1 MKQVCIQGLG
11 FVGVAM
17 AIALA
22 NVKTSKGNPKYFV
35 TGVDLPTEQGLKRID
50 AVNSG
55 TLPFNTADQKM
66 VTAFLAAKKVGNLV
80 ATTDEYS
87 YELADIVIVDLPL
100 DVALVDNDIQL
111 DMSGFGLAIRTVA
124 RKIKA
129 GALILVETTVPPGTC
144 EKVIWPIICNE
155 LEKREIDKELV
166 YLAHSFERVM
176 PGIGYYDSL
185 VNYWRVYAGRTSGA
199 ADVCEEFLST
209 LINVEQYPL
218 KRLAS
223 MTASEATK
231 VLENSYRAVNI
242 AFIDEWTKYSELIGI
257 DLYEIVDAVRV
268 RPTHSNI
275 RFPGLGVGGYCL
287 TKDPLFAPAS
297 LGGLFN
303 IDGPEFIFS
312 KLAMEVN
319 QKMPLHAVER
329 LSTLMN
335 EELENKNI
343 LIMGV
348 SYKGD
353 IGDSRF
359 SPSELLVRT
368 LKNRGANIVCFDPF
382 LTYWPEMEQPLLS
395 ELPDAAQYDAVVF
408 ATAHRQFYE
417 LDILSWLKGKQLVIL
432 DAVNVMSE
440 NQRRICRQ
448 SGVIVET
455 IGRGNG
461 L

>member
-1 MKQVCIQGLG
+1 
-11 FVGVAM
+11 
-17 AIALA
+17 
-22 NVKTSKGNPKYFV
+22 
-35 TGVDLPTEQGLKRID
+35 
-50 AVNSG
+50 
-55 TLPFNTADQKM
+55 
-66 VTAFLAAKKVGNLV
+66 
-80 ATTDEYS
+80 
-87 YELADIVIVDLPL
+87 
-100 DVALVDNDIQL
+100 
-111 DMSGFGLAIRTVA
+111 
-124 RKIKA
+124 
-129 GALILVETTVPPGTC
+129 
-144 EKVIWPIICNE
+144 
-155 LEKREIDKELV
+155 
-166 YLAHSFERVM
+166 
-176 PGIGYYDSL
+176 
-185 VNYWRVYAGRTSGA
+185 
-199 ADVCEEFLST
+199 
-209 LINVEQYPL
+209 
-218 KRLAS
+218 

-231 VLENSYRAVNI
+231 ILENSYRAVNI

-275 RFPGLGVGGYCL
+275 RSPGLGVGGYCL

-297 LGGLFN
+297 LDGLFN

>member
-17 AIALA
+17 AIALS
-22 NVKTSKGNPKYFV
+22 NVKTAKGKPMYFV
-35 TGVDLPTEQGLKRID
+35 TGIDLPTEQGLKRID
-50 AVNSG
+50 AVNQG
-55 TLPFNTADQKM
+55 KLPFNTADQKM
-66 VTAFLAAKKVGNLV
+66 ATAFFAAMKTGNLV
-80 ATTDEYS
+80 ATTDESS
-87 YELADIVIVDLPL
+87 YTSADFVIVDVPL
-100 DVALVDNDIQL
+100 DVALVDGEIQL
-111 DMSGFGLAIRTVA
+111 DLSGFGNAIRTVA
-124 RKIKA
+124 SNIKS

-144 EKVIWPIICNE
+144 EKIVWPIICEE
-155 LEKREIDKELV
+155 LEKRNVDKGLV

-185 VNYWRVYAGRTSGA
+185 VNYWRVYAGRTNCA
-199 ADVCEEFLST
+199 ADICEEFLST
-209 LINVEQYPL
+209 LINVDQYPL

-275 RFPGLGVGGYCL
+275 RSPGLGVGGYCL
-287 TKDPLFAPAS
+287 TKDPLFALAS
-297 LGGLFN
+297 LGSLFN
-303 IDGPEFIFS
+303 IDGPEFVFS
-312 KLAMEVN
+312 KMAIEVN
-319 QKMPLHAVER
+319 QQMPLHAVQR
-329 LSTLMN
+329 LSDLMN
-335 EELENKNI
+335 NELEKKNI

-368 LKNRGANIVCFDPF
+368 LKERGAHVTCFDPF
-382 LTYWPEMEQPLLS
+382 LSYWSEMEQPLLS
-395 ELPDAAQYDAVVF
+395 EFPNANQYDAVVF
-408 ATAHRQFYE
+408 ATAHSQFYE
-417 LDILSWLKGKQLVIL
+417 LDIMSWLKGNHLVVL
-432 DAVNVMSE
+432 DAVNVISE
-440 NQRRICRQ
+440 SQRRLCRE
-448 SGVIVET
+448 SGVVVET
-455 IGRGNG
+455 IGRGSG

>member
-11 FVGVAM
+11 FVGLAM
-17 AIALA
+17 AIALS
-22 NVKTSKGNPKYFV
+22 NVKTAKGDPKYFV
-35 TGVDLPTEQGLKRID
+35 TGVDLPTEQGLKKID

-66 VTAFLAAKKVGNLV
+66 VTAFLEAKKVGNLV
-80 ATTDEYS
+80 ATTDES
-87 YELADIVIVDLPL
+87 TYELADIVIVDLPL
-100 DVALVDNDIQL
+100 DVALVDGDIQL

-124 RKIKA
+124 RKIKP
-129 GALILVETTVPPGTC
+129 GALILIETTVPPGTC
-144 EKVIWPIICNE
+144 EKVIWPINCDE
-155 LEKREIDKELV
+155 LEKREIDKDLV

-185 VNYWRVYAGRTSGA
+185 VNYWRVYAGRTNRA
-199 ADVCEEFLST
+199 ADICEEFLST
-209 LINVEQYPL
+209 LINVDKYPL

-231 VLENSYRAVNI
+231 VLENTYRAVNI

-275 RFPGLGVGGYCL
+275 RLPGLGVGGYCL
-287 TKDPLFAPAS
+287 TKDPLFALAS
-297 LGGLFN
+297 LGSLFN
-303 IDGPEFIFS
+303 IDGPEFVFS

-319 QKMPLHAVER
+319 QKMPLHAVRR
-329 LSTLMN
+329 LSSLMN
-335 EELENKNI
+335 NELEKKNI
-343 LIMGV
+343 LVMGV

-368 LKNRGANIVCFDPF
+368 LKARGAHVMCFDPF
-382 LTYWPEMEQPLLS
+382 LSYWSEMEQPLLS
-395 ELPDAAQYDAVVF
+395 DFPDTDEYEAVVF
-408 ATAHRQFYE
+408 ATAHSQFYD
-417 LDILSWLKGKQLVIL
+417 LDVSSWLKGNRPVVL
-432 DAVNVMSE
+432 DAVNIMSE
-440 NQRRICRQ
+440 NQRRICRE